1 MVNTT
6 PREVLAT
13 LSFIRPDSKFNRR
26 YMAPMAEVNTG
37 IYEDKT
43 VIIKDARPNREMFT
57 LDTSGF
63 VLLDHT
69 SKALHLKS
77 LS

>member
-1 MVNTT
+1 
-6 PREVLAT
+6 
-13 LSFIRPDSKFNRR
+13 
-26 YMAPMAEVNTG
+26 MAEVNTG

-69 SKALHLKS
+69 SKVIYPSSQTNSFLGRGLLFSQKRFYGCGS
-77 LS
+77 R

>member
-1 MVNTT
+1 MVNAT
-6 PREVLAT
+6 PREVPAT
-13 LSFIRPDSKFNRR
+13 LSFIRPDSKFSRR
-26 YMAPMAEVNTG
+26 YIAPMAEVNTG

-69 SKALHLKS
+69 SKVLHLKS
-77 LS
+77 PS

>member
-1 MVNTT
+1 
-6 PREVLAT
+6 
-13 LSFIRPDSKFNRR
+13 
-26 YMAPMAEVNTG
+26 MAPMAEVNTG